1 MFHPQHV
8 YYLAYRLA
16 KPVCFSPGGRMESEA
31 LHVVYHKDVPRKFV
45 YVADGIPDY
54 DVGLLWLK
62 FWAPS
67 L

>member
-1 MFHPQHV
+1 M

-54 DVGLLWLK
+54 DVGLL
-62 FWAPS
+62 
-67 L
+67 